1 MSRKIAASVWAT
13 LALTMQH
20 PEETAMKTTSR
31 HCLLALIAA
40 AALAACGGGGG
51 GGSAPTVDF
60 PTTRTGAASAGANMT
75 TTNFPTLS
83 TRAVDS
89 LLATVGGD
97 LALSQPLSASRAN
110 AASLGRWAAKRSAA
124 GIVSA
129 ARAHALAVSSDR
141 VDCSNGPAGYI
152 DIEVN
157 DADNNNMLTAGD
169 SASFTFVNC
178 IAEAGAPAING
189 GFALVFNALVLNSQQ
204 EPTAFDASVTMNA
217 LTVAGL
223 GSLDGDA
230 RLWVAPV
237 TGGERSF
244 VRYQR
249 MASVTAG
256 VTSVLDFDVDGTS
269 TSTTSTSRVDGN
281 LQLGAQVYAVT
292 QVSAFDT
299 SNGDPSSGRLRITD
313 AQGDRLLI
321 TARGTLV
328 DREFFLAGN
337 STTTPDAALIGTPWS
352 AFRQ

>member
-1 MSRKIAASVWAT
+1 
-13 LALTMQH
+13 
-20 PEETAMKTTSR
+20 MKTR
-31 HCLLALIAA
+31 FCLCLLALIAA
-40 AALAACGGGGG
+40 ATLAACGGGGG

-60 PTTRTGAASAGANMT
+60 PTTRTGAASAGADMT

-110 AASLGRWAAKRSAA
+110 AASLGRWAARRSAA
-124 GIVSA
+124 SIGSA
-129 ARAHALAVSSDR
+129 ARKQGLAVDSETFS
-141 VDCSNGPAGYI
+141 CSVSGFLTVT
-152 DIEVN
+152 VN
-157 DADNNNMLTAGD
+157 DADNNNVLTAGD
-169 SASFTFVNC
+169 SASFDFDDCVET
-178 IAEAGAPAING
+178 GTPAING
-189 GFALVFNALVLNSQQ
+189 GFSLVFNALVLNSQQ
-204 EPTAFDASVTMNA
+204 EPTAFDASVTMTA
-217 LTVAGL
+217 LTVEGL

-269 TSTTSTSRVDGN
+269 TGTTSTSRVNGN

-337 STTTPDAALIGTPWS
+337 TTGTPDAALIGTPWS

>member
-1 MSRKIAASVWAT
+1 
-13 LALTMQH
+13 
-20 PEETAMKTTSR
+20 MKTTSR

-60 PTTRTGAASAGANMT
+60 PTTRTGAASAGADMT

-110 AASLGRWAAKRSAA
+110 AASLGRWAARRSAA
-124 GIVSA
+124 SIGSA
-129 ARAHALAVSSDR
+129 ARKQGLAVESEDFE
-141 VDCSNGPAGYI
+141 CSNYTGTSGYLTVT
-152 DIEVN
+152 VN
-157 DADNNNMLTAGD
+157 DADNNNVLTAGD
-169 SASFTFVNC
+169 SASFDFVDC
-178 IAEAGAPAING
+178 ISEAGTPAING

>member
-1 MSRKIAASVWAT
+1 
-13 LALTMQH
+13 
-20 PEETAMKTTSR
+20 MKTTSR

-40 AALAACGGGGG
+40 ATLAACGGGGG

-60 PTTRTGAASAGANMT
+60 PSTRIGAASAGANMT

-97 LALSQPLSASRAN
+97 LVLSQPLSASRAN
-110 AASLGRWAAKRSAA
+110 AASLGRWAARRGAA
-124 GIVSA
+124 SIGSA
-129 ARAHALAVSSDR
+129 ARKQGLAVDSETFS
-141 VDCSNGPAGYI
+141 CSVSGFLTVTA
-152 DIEVN
+152 N
-157 DADNNNMLTAGD
+157 DADNNNVLTAGD
-169 SASFTFVNC
+169 SASFDFDDCVET
-178 IAEAGAPAING
+178 GTPAING
-189 GFALVFNALVLNSQQ
+189 GFALVFNVLVLNSQQ
-204 EPTAFDASVTMNA
+204 EPTAFDASVTMTA
-217 LTVAGL
+217 LTVEGL

-281 LQLGAQVYAVT
+281 LQLGAQVYAVS

-337 STTTPDAALIGTPWS
+337 TTSTPDAALIGTPWS

>member
-1 MSRKIAASVWAT
+1 
-13 LALTMQH
+13 
-20 PEETAMKTTSR
+20 MKTTSR

-40 AALAACGGGGG
+40 ATLAACGGGGG

-60 PTTRTGAASAGANMT
+60 PTTRTGAASAGADMT

-110 AASLGRWAAKRSAA
+110 AASLGRWAARRSAA
-124 GIVSA
+124 SIGSA
-129 ARAHALAVSSDR
+129 ARKQGLAVDSEDFE
-141 VDCSNGPAGYI
+141 CSNYTGTSGYLTVT
-152 DIEVN
+152 VN
-157 DADNNNMLTAGD
+157 DADNNNVLTAGD
-169 SASFTFVNC
+169 AASFTFVNC
-178 IAEAGAPAING
+178 ISEAGTPAING
-189 GFALVFNALVLNSQQ
+189 GFALVFNVLVLNSQQ
-204 EPTAFDASVTMNA
+204 EPTAFDASVTMTA
-217 LTVAGL
+217 LTVEGL

-281 LQLGAQVYAVT
+281 LQLGAQVYAVS

-337 STTTPDAALIGTPWS
+337 TTSTPDAALIGTPWS

>member
-1 MSRKIAASVWAT
+1 
-13 LALTMQH
+13 
-20 PEETAMKTTSR
+20 MKPLPR

-40 AALAACGGGGG
+40 ATLAACGGGG

-60 PTTRTGAASAGANMT
+60 PTTRTGAASAGADMT
-75 TTNFPTLS
+75 TANFPTLS

-97 LALSQPLSASRAN
+97 LPLSQPLSADRAN
-110 AASLGRWAAKRSAA
+110 AVSLGRWAARRSAA
-124 GIVSA
+124 SIGSA
-129 ARAHALAVSSDR
+129 ARKQGLAVDSETFSCG
-141 VDCSNGPAGYI
+141 VSGTLTVT
-152 DIEVN
+152 VN
-157 DADNNNMLTAGD
+157 DADNNNILTAGD
-169 SASFTFVNC
+169 STSFVFIDCVET
-178 IAEAGAPAING
+178 GAPAIDG
-189 GFALVFNALVLNSQQ
+189 GFALVFNVLVLNSQQ
-204 EPTAFDASVTMNA
+204 EPTAFDATVTMDA
-217 LTVAGL
+217 LTVEGL

-256 VTSVLDFDVDGTS
+256 VTSVLDFDVDQTI

-299 SNGDPSSGRLRITD
+299 SAGDPSSGRLRITD

-337 STTTPDAALIGTPWS
+337 TSSTPDAALIGTPWS

>member
-1 MSRKIAASVWAT
+1 
-13 LALTMQH
+13 
-20 PEETAMKTTSR
+20 MKPLPR

-51 GGSAPTVDF
+51 GSAPTVDF
-60 PTTRTGAASAGANMT
+60 PTTRAGAASAGADMT
-75 TTNFPTLS
+75 TANFPTLS

-97 LALSQPLSASRAN
+97 LVLSQPLSAGRAN
-110 AASLGRWAAKRSAA
+110 VASLGRWAARRSAA
-124 GIVSA
+124 SIGSA
-129 ARAHALAVSSDR
+129 ARKQGLAVDSETFSCG
-141 VDCSNGPAGYI
+141 VSGTLTVT
-152 DIEVN
+152 VN
-157 DADNNNMLTAGD
+157 DADNNNVLTAGD
-169 SASFTFVNC
+169 SASFDFIDCVET
-178 IAEAGAPAING
+178 GAPAING
-189 GFALVFNALVLNSQQ
+189 GFALVFNVLVLNSQQ

-217 LTVAGL
+217 LTVEGL

-256 VTSVLDFDVDGTS
+256 VTSVLDFDVDGT
-269 TSTTSTSRVDGN
+269 TTATTSTSRINGN

-292 QVSAFDT
+292 QVAAFDT
-299 SNGDPSSGRLRITD
+299 SAGDPSSGQLRITD
-313 AQGDRLLI
+313 SEGDRLLL
-321 TARGTLV
+321 TADGTLV

-337 STTTPDAALIGTPWS
+337 TSSTPDAALIGTPWS